1 MAIRACDNRLGYIN
15 EYPKFSAKE
24 NRTSFSE
31 SDTASYPKSDVVE
44 ISNSHF
50 SRENES
56 ASENF
61 ERKFSAVKA
70 INFQKHARRLA
81 AAKTKAQ
88 LNAVISEIQRDISS
102 CKMSEQQGITVDS
115 ASLSSARIILDN
127 ARLKMGQV
135 SDREADPQ
143 EEMAFSMAKI

>member
-15 EYPKFSAKE
+15 EYQKFSVRE

-31 SDTASYPKSDVVE
+31 SGADSYPKSDVVE
-44 ISNSHF
+44 ISDSHF

-56 ASENF
+56 ADENF

-70 INFQKHARRLA
+70 INSQKHARRLA

-102 CKMSEQQGITVDS
+102 CKMSERQGITVDS
-115 ASLSSARIILDN
+115 ASLSAARSILDS

-135 SDREADPQ
+135 TDSEADPQ
-143 EEMAFSMAKI
+143 EEMAFSLARI